1 MIRKQA
7 EHLVSSG
14 TDVMFL
20 MDVRLQPT
28 CEKLIMEARDKAV
41 EAVKM
46 RWTEDK
52 WQPHVS
58 SSRYAIRLFR
68 DM

>member
-1 MIRKQA
+1 M
-7 EHLVSSG
+7 VSSG